1 MERFKRIISTF
12 LLLIMVWAPTMAQT
26 SEVKK
31 GIINRTQCGGFWRY
45 DFNYQTVD
53 ADGETPIVLSA
64 AIFLSNAVHNKTVK
78 AKGCGLLNHYTITD
92 NTQRPTNVTSGFTLE
107 GVFANSNYIIIESD
121 GFGFGLDVENS
132 QKYLQG
138 RATARVNIDALL
150 AGRKLI
156 TEEGFEFGDAIL
168 NLGYSQGGNSGMWVN
183 RLVAEGYR
191 SDELPKIDFCII
203 GGGPYDM
210 YTHYRKL
217 ADENLTQYPVALPLI
232 LSGMIDAGENR
243 VKNEDVFNED
253 FVQYLPELFDSK
265 THDTDYI
272 NRFIYEKYGDP
283 NSKTMA
289 IDKIMKPEFFDEN
302 NEGTAV
308 IVELLKEN
316 SLVYADWKPEKTD
329 SIYFVHSEIDE
340 VVPVINQQN
349 MEQHLMDQGYHS
361 FKIDYTNNAGH
372 TNTGMVYVMRAIGAL
387 SGFVPTKIEAPFSD
401 APQENTHAIYSI
413 DGRLVK
419 QNITLSEAYRTLPKG
434 IYIING
440 RKVVKR

>member
-1 MERFKRIISTF
+1 MKHIKRLISTF
-12 LLLIMVWAPTMAQT
+12 LLLIMVWAPMTAQT
-26 SEVKK
+26 GEVEK

-45 DFNYQTVD
+45 DFNYETVD

-64 AIFLSNAVHNKTVK
+64 AIFLSSAVHNKTVK
-78 AKGCGLLNHYTITD
+78 AKGCRLLNHYTITD

-289 IDKIMKPEFFDEN
+289 IDKMMKPEFFDEN

-349 MEQHLMDQGYHS
+349 MEQHLMDQGYRS
-361 FKIDYTNNAGH
+361 FKVDYTNNAGH

>member
-26 SEVKK
+26 SEVEK

-156 TEEGFEFGDAIL
+156 AEEGFEFGDAIL

-349 MEQHLMDQGYHS
+349 MEQHLMDQGYRS
-361 FKIDYTNNAGH
+361 FKVDYTNNAGH
-372 TNTGMVYVMRAIGAL
+372 TNTGMVYVMRAIAAL

-419 QNITLSEAYRTLPKG
+419 KNITLSEAYRTLPKG

>member
-1 MERFKRIISTF
+1 MKHIKRLISTF
-12 LLLIMVWAPTMAQT
+12 LLLIMVWAPMTAQT
-26 SEVKK
+26 GEVEK

-45 DFNYQTVD
+45 DFNYETVD
-53 ADGETPIVLSA
+53 ADGDTPIVLSA
-64 AIFLSNAVHNKTVK
+64 AIFLSSGVHDQTVK

-92 NTQRPTNVTSGFTLE
+92 DTQRPTNVTSGFTLE

-349 MEQHLMDQGYHS
+349 MEQHLMDQGYRS
-361 FKIDYTNNAGH
+361 FKVDYTNNAGH
-372 TNTGMVYVMRAIGAL
+372 TNTGMVYVMRAIAAL

-419 QNITLSEAYRTLPKG
+419 KNITLSEAYRTLPKG

>member
-1 MERFKRIISTF
+1 MKHIKRLISTF

-31 GIINRTQCGGFWRY
+31 GIVNRTQCGGFWRY

-302 NEGTAV
+302 NEATAV

-349 MEQHLMDQGYHS
+349 MEQHLMDQGYRS

>member
-1 MERFKRIISTF
+1 
-12 LLLIMVWAPTMAQT
+12 MVWAPMTAQT
-26 SEVKK
+26 GEVEK

-45 DFNYQTVD
+45 DFNYETVD

-64 AIFLSNAVHNKTVK
+64 AIFLSSAVHNKTVK

-289 IDKIMKPEFFDEN
+289 IDKMMKPEFFDEN

-349 MEQHLMDQGYHS
+349 MEQHLMDQGYRS
-361 FKIDYTNNAGH
+361 FKVDYTNNAGH

>member
-1 MERFKRIISTF
+1 
-12 LLLIMVWAPTMAQT
+12 MVWAPMTAQT
-26 SEVKK
+26 GEVEK

-45 DFNYQTVD
+45 DFNYETVD

-64 AIFLSNAVHNKTVK
+64 AIFLSSAVHNKTVK

-168 NLGYSQGGNSGMWVN
+168 NLGYSQGVNSGMWVN

-232 LSGMIDAGENR
+232 LGGMIDAGENR

-289 IDKIMKPEFFDEN
+289 IDKMMKPEFFDEN

-349 MEQHLMDQGYHS
+349 MEQHLMDQGYRS
-361 FKIDYTNNAGH
+361 FKVDYTNNAGH